1 VKKTFNRDW
10 ENNILVK
17 ESPIHAKGIFTNSDI
32 PKDELVIVVQGEV
45 ISGKE
50 CERRED
56 EENNVYIFW
65 NGRYY
70 IDTVKTLK
78 IKYINHDC
86 DANCEVMER
95 DKETLNLVSI
105 KDIKAGDE
113 ITMDYGYDEIY
124 EYCSCNTCSEKR
136 VKE

>member
-1 VKKTFNRDW
+1 LVYPLDW
-10 ENNILVK
+10 ENAVIVK
-17 ESPIHAKGIFTNSDI
+17 NSKIHGKGIFTKENI
-32 PKDELVIVVQGEV
+32 PKNQLIMVIKGEV

-50 CERRED
+50 CERREI

-70 IDTVKTLK
+70 IDTINTQK

-86 DANCEVMER
+86 DPNCEVLDR
-95 DKETLNLVSI
+95 DRHSLKLVSRR
-105 KDIKAGDE
+105 DISAGEE

-124 EYCSCNTCSEKR
+124 ENCSCHTCRTIEIQSDN
-136 VKE
+136 